1 MMEGIKGGGR
11 VGVGEEDMGD
21 GMQCSDHPYRNNPGG
36 ICAFCL
42 QEKLGKL
49 VSSSFPVPIRGSSS
63 SSSSP
68 SFRSDTGVAVASCG
82 NGVVGTSS
90 TSLSLSVRPTSTKSR
105 NDNGNNSHYQEYY
118 TRRARIP
125 FLLAKKKKKIMV
137 ASSDHHH
144 HNHAAADI
152 VFKRSKSTATPRRGG
167 FLDASVDDGEDFSPR
182 KRNGFWSFLYL
193 SSKSHSTKKLDKVAS
208 IAAPAAAVTTSTS
221 TTPAAAAGAA
231 GTGSLVKPKEK
242 CLGSSL
248 SRKGGIVV
256 VEDDDDSPNSQATP
270 SASSFERKVSRSR
283 SVGCGSR
290 SFSGDF
296 FERISTGF
304 GDCTLR
310 RVESQ
315 REGKPKVAAAA
326 ASSSVMKE
334 RVKCGGI
341 FGGFIITSSSSS
353 SSSSSYWLSSSA
365 EDVNGKPTAGALVHG
380 RSKSWGWAFASP
392 MRAFTKPSSG
402 KRDTTIR
409 ESNNKNTT
417 PNLAA
422 IPSLLAVR
430 G

>member
-1 MMEGIKGGGR
+1 MIEGIKGGGR

-21 GMQCSDHPYRNNPGG
+21 CMQCSDHPYRNNPGG

-49 VSSSFPVPIRGSSS
+49 VSSSFPLPIRGSSSS

-68 SFRSDTGVAVASCG
+68 SFRSDTGVVAASCG
-82 NGVVGTSS
+82 NGVVGTS
-90 TSLSLSVRPTSTKSR
+90 TSLSLSMSVRPTSTKSKT
-105 NDNGNNSHYQEYY
+105 DSGNNSHYQEYY

-125 FLLAKKKKKIMV
+125 FLLAKKKKNIMV
-137 ASSDHHH
+137 GSSDHHH
-144 HNHAAADI
+144 AATDI
-152 VFKRSKSTATPRRGG
+152 VFKRSKSTTTPRRGR
-167 FLDASVDDGEDFSPR
+167 FLDASVDGGEDFSPR
-182 KRNGFWSFLYL
+182 KRGGFWSFLFL
-193 SSKSHSTKKLDKVAS
+193 SSKSHSTKKLDKIAT
-208 IAAPAAAVTTSTS
+208 IAAPAAAVPTST
-221 TTPAAAAGAA
+221 PPPAGAA
-231 GTGSLVKPKEK
+231 AIGSVVKPKEK

-248 SRKGGIVV
+248 SRKGGNVV
-256 VEDDDDSPNSQATP
+256 VEDDDSPNSQATP

-315 REGKPKVAAAA
+315 REGKAKVA
-326 ASSSVMKE
+326 ASSSAMKE

-341 FGGFIITSSSSS
+341 FGGFIMTSSSSS
-353 SSSSSYWLSSSA
+353 SSSSSYWVSSTA
-365 EDVNGKPTAGALVHG
+365 EDFNGKSTAGALVHG

-392 MRAFTKPSSG
+392 MRAFSKPSSG
-402 KRDTTIR
+402 KKDTIVR